1 MTATSAPIAR
11 DGALGWM
18 RKNLFKNWWSGVLTV
33 ILLGITGFVV
43 YQFTIFLFVTGEWD
57 AVRVNLTLFMLGTF
71 PRVEPN
77 NEMWRLIVQMVIF
90 GLAFGVGAG
99 TSAASRKDRSEDA
112 GLQYEQGSV
121 LDTIKR
127 MWSLVVF
134 IALLLF
140 FASSDTVGTL
150 WGPFAVVGG
159 AVVAGAAGYQA
170 KRFPRRFRRL
180 GWLLTLVLLILGFQV
195 VSGFEAGGWIPLG
208 AVFGFAVYGA
218 VPTYRFETGW
228 QRAGVRLGSAGVVV
242 GILYA
247 VYQFVDLPGVGWDD
261 WSGLHLTLMVSA
273 LAIVLAFP
281 LGLLLALARR
291 STFPALRTMATLY
304 IETVRGVPLITLL
317 FMGQFIIGFLLPPG
331 ASALSDITKALAV
344 MTFFTAAYIAEI
356 VRGGLQALDRGQNE
370 AGQAL
375 GLAPPTI
382 MRRIIL
388 PQALTAV
395 IPAIVG
401 QFISLFKD
409 SSLLSIIAVL
419 EFLGVRK
426 IVHAQADFRGVGIA
440 ETLIFVAIGYWA
452 FSFAMS
458 RESQRLERRLRVTR

>member
-1 MTATSAPIAR
+1 MTAASPPLAR
-11 DGALGWM
+11 HGAFDWV

-33 ILLGITGFVV
+33 VLVALTAFLV
-43 YQFTIFLFVTGEWD
+43 YQFTLFLFVTGEWE
-57 AVRVNLTLFMLGTF
+57 AVSDNLTLFMLGTF
-71 PRVEPN
+71 PRVEPA
-77 NEMWRLIVQMVIF
+77 NEMWRLIVQIVVF
-90 GLAFGVGAG
+90 GLAFGIGAG
-99 TSAASRKDRSEDA
+99 TSAATRKDRSEDA
-112 GLQYEQGSV
+112 GLPFEQGRV
-121 LDTIKR
+121 IDTLKR
-127 MWSLVVF
+127 MWSLVAF

-140 FASSDTVGTL
+140 FATSDTVGE
-150 WGPFAVVGG
+150 WWPPFAVVVG
-159 AVVAGAAGYQA
+159 AIFAGAIGYQA
-170 KRFPRRFRRL
+170 KWFPRRFRRL
-180 GWLLTLVLLILGFQV
+180 GWLLTLTFLILGFQV
-195 VSGFEAGGWIPLG
+195 VSGFDSGGWVPLG
-208 AVFGFAVYGA
+208 AVLGFAVYGS
-218 VPTYRFETGW
+218 VPADRFEAAW
-228 QRAGVRLGSAGVVV
+228 QRLAVRVVAAGAIV
-242 GILYA
+242 GALFAI
-247 VYQFVDLPGVGWDD
+247 YQVFELPGVGWDK

-281 LGLLLALARR
+281 LGLMLALARR

-317 FMGQFIIGFLLPPG
+317 FMGQFIIGFLLPAG

-356 VRGGLQALDRGQNE
+356 VRGGLQALDKGQNE